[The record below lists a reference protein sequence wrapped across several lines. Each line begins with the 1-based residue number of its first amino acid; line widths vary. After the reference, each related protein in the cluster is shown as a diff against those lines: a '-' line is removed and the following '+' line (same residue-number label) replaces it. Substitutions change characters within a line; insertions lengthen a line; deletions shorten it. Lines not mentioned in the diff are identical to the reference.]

1 MAVLHIVQF
10 ALPETSSGYTIRT
23 AAVLKQQSALGLGP
37 VVLTSPRHPAASE
50 CIHEGVMHYRSGPD
64 PATRLVWL
72 RDSIRVRA
80 LARRIEE
87 IARARGDL
95 SLLHAHSPV
104 LCGMAALRAGRALG
118 LPVVYEVRGLWEEAM
133 PRHWSLRYR
142 MARAMETRVCRRADA
157 VVAISEGLQREFV
170 SRGVPETK
178 VYVISNGVD
187 AEQFRP
193 VAADPGWRAERG
205 LADGPILLYLG
216 ALREYE
222 GVNLLLDAMPRVRE
236 RFPSAR
242 LVIVGDG
249 EARPVL
255 AERARGMGDAVALLP
270 PVAHAEVRG
279 WYAAADL
286 ILYPRRSTRATEL
299 VTPLKPLEAMAMG
312 KAIIAS
318 DVGGLRELLTDGQTA
333 RLVPAGSV
341 TALAEAI
348 IELLADEPLRARLG
362 ERASRWA
369 REQRDWRVIVPRY
382 REVYAAV
389 ARG

>member
-1 MAVLHIVQF
+1 MAILHIVQF
-10 ALPETSSGYTIRT
+10 ALPEISSGYTIRT
-23 AAVLKQQSALGLGP
+23 AAVLKQQQALGIGP
-37 VVLTSPRHPAASE
+37 VVLTSPRQPGEGDS
-50 CIHEGVMHYRSGPD
+50 IVEGVRHYRSGPD

-72 RDSIRVRA
+72 RDSMRVCA

-255 AERARGMGDAVALLP
+255 AERARGMGDAVALLAGP
-270 PVAHAEVRG
+270 SARPLPQPRSQ
-279 WYAAADL
+279 WL
-286 ILYPRRSTRATEL
+286 ICQQL
-299 VTPLKPLEAMAMG
+299 
-312 KAIIAS
+312 
-318 DVGGLRELLTDGQTA
+318 DD
-333 RLVPAGSV
+333 
-341 TALAEAI
+341 
-348 IELLADEPLRARLG
+348 RLG
-362 ERASRWA
+362 
-369 REQRDWRVIVPRY
+369 QRRN
-382 REVYAAV
+382 
-389 ARG
+389 

>member
-1 MAVLHIVQF
+1 VAILHIVQF
-10 ALPETSSGYTIRT
+10 ALPEISSGYTIRT
-23 AAVLKQQSALGLGP
+23 AAVLKQQHALGLGP
-37 VVLTSPRHPAASE
+37 VVVTSPRHPAASE
-50 CIHEGVMHYRSGPD
+50 PMHGGVMHYRSGPD

-72 RDSIRVRA
+72 RDGIRVRA

-157 VVAISEGLQREFV
+157 VVAISECLKREFV
-170 SRGVPETK
+170 SRGIPEAK
-178 VYVISNGVD
+178 VHVIPNGVD

-193 VAADPGWRAERG
+193 VAADREWRAERG
-205 LADGPILLYLG
+205 LGDGPMLLYLG

-222 GVNLLLDAMPRVRE
+222 GVDLVMDAMPRVRE
-236 RFPSAR
+236 RFPGAR

-249 EARPVL
+249 EARPML
-255 AERARGMGDAVALLP
+255 AERARGMGEAVALLP

-286 ILYPRRSTRATEL
+286 IIYPRRSTRATEL

-318 DVGGLRELLTDGQTA
+318 DVGGLREVLADGQTG
-333 RLVPAGSV
+333 RLFPAGAV

-348 IELLADEPLRARLG
+348 IELLADESLRARLG
-362 ERASRWA
+362 EGASEVA

-382 REVYAAV
+382 REVYAA
-389 ARG
+389 AGTG